1 MPTIPRSRACG
12 SRCSR
17 SSASRL
23 RPVADAGFGEIPNVG
38 HQGGSILGLSKYSKN
53 LDAAWL
59 FMQWACSKEI
69 MTRCTLL
76 GGFAPMRISS
86 FDDPRVKAKA
96 VVGPG
101 TTRHLEMVK
110 WTIDNVMA
118 SEPDM
123 PLWAGFSNNEI
134 PVELGKLLTGQD
146 YRRRCQEVHGQR
158 RKPDRQGRR
167 RRGPLVILRNWRRR
181 LRAASAFLSRMK

>member
-1 MPTIPRSRACG
+1 
-12 SRCSR
+12 
-17 SSASRL
+17 
-23 RPVADAGFGEIPNVG
+23 
-38 HQGGSILGLSKYSKN
+38 
-53 LDAAWL
+53 
-59 FMQWACSKEI
+59 MQWACSKEI

-86 FDDPRVKAKA
+86 FEDPRVKAKA

-101 TTRHLEMVK
+101 TTRHLETVK
-110 WTIDNVMA
+110 WTIDNVIA

-134 PVELGKLLTGQD
+134 PVNLGKLLTGQD

-158 RKPDRQGRR
+158 RRPHRQGGRGRR
-167 RRGPLVILRNWRRR
+167 SALILPGTAE
-181 LRAASAFLSRMK
+181 AASRCLRFFRS